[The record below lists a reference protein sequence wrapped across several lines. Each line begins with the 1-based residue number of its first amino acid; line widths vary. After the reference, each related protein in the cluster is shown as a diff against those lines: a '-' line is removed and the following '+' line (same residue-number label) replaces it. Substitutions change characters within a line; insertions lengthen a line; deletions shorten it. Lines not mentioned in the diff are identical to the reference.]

1 MNAPMANTAAADIR
15 EVEAFLYMEAR
26 LADENRYDDW
36 AALWTEDALYWLPAN
51 IDDYD
56 PNFHISIIYDDR
68 SRIQD
73 RIDRLKS
80 GGAWAQEPRS
90 RMRRIVSNVELV
102 PQAPGGDI
110 EVESNFVLGEL
121 RRGLQ
126 TAYFARQVH
135 RLRRVDGVLRM
146 AYKKVMLI
154 NNNEPIHNLSFLV

>member
-68 SRIQD
+68 SRTQD

-90 RMRRIVSNVELV
+90 RMRRI
-102 PQAPGGDI
+102 
-110 EVESNFVLGEL
+110 
-121 RRGLQ
+121 RRAGTSRRNRTSCWASCAAGCRPPTSPARCTGCGVW
-126 TAYFARQVH
+126 TACCAWPT
-135 RLRRVDGVLRM
+135 RR
-146 AYKKVMLI
+146 
-154 NNNEPIHNLSFLV
+154 SC